1 MAGITAAALG
11 ISAPAAPNPKLVH
24 AAHEFEA
31 QMMKELLTP
40 MTGGDPLTGDSSG
53 DEDGSGLALGSGS
66 GSDGALAD
74 FAAQALGQAL
84 SERGG
89 FGIADRIVR
98 ELGHTA
104 NSPESKHL
112 AEPPDAKVT
121 KSLHGNTVMRKRE

>member
-1 MAGITAAALG
+1 MAGIAAAALG
-11 ISAPAAPNPKLVH
+11 AAVPQIPNPKLVH

-40 MTGGDPLTGDSSG
+40 MTGGDPLTGDSAG
-53 DEDGSGLALGSGS
+53 DEDGSGLALGLGSGS
-66 GSDGALAD
+66 GGALAD

-89 FGIADRIVR
+89 FGIADRIVH
-98 ELGHTA
+98 ELGHMS
-104 NSPESKHL
+104 NLSESRHL
-112 AEPPDAKVT
+112 AGPPDAKVT